1 MWESILDPTLP
12 LTCEVLVGKLL
23 NLPFPSAA
31 FRNVNDEYPT
41 LVCVLLLFY
50 FVSIKGCESFRQRCM
65 N

>member
-1 MWESILDPTLP
+1 MAAVKSGLLDVGEHFISNPTLP

-50 FVSIKGCESFRQRCM
+50 FVSI
-65 N
+65 